1 MIYERKS
8 WRASY
13 KTFKATEGETALE
26 STKSVVVVVYIYI
39 NLFVNLIVK
48 SFGYHSAHQKDRIVW
63 IHTAVVV
70 VLIFVRGVEEAFV
83 PLALKAPA
91 PRRHTL
97 PLVFF

>member
-8 WRASY
+8 WRTPY

-39 NLFVNLIVK
+39 NLCFNLIVY
-48 SFGYHSAHQKDRIVW
+48 SFGYHSAYQKDLFAW

-70 VLIFVRGVEEAFV
+70 VFFLSVESKG
-83 PLALKAPA
+83 LLSHQ
-91 PRRHTL
+91 R
-97 PLVFF
+97 